1 MHKIT
6 VDFNEIVG
14 KIKPVHSMCCAPYA
28 VSMGPEQKLIEK
40 FFKAGNIP
48 FCRLHDCCG
57 AYGGTYF
64 VDVPNIFRDFDA
76 DENNPASYD
85 FHYTDEYI
93 TAIQKTGCETYYRLG
108 TTIEWG
114 SKKYSSV
121 PPCDFAKW
129 ARICEHIVMHYN
141 EGWANGFHYDI
152 TYWEIWNEPENPGN
166 EFGKSQWTGTKE
178 EFYELYNVTS
188 KYLKERFSKIKV
200 GGYGSCGFYTLTRT
214 NIPESYSEFIPFF
227 TDFLEYVTK
236 NDCPLDFYS
245 WHIYTSDIAELTAHA
260 KYARETLDKY
270 GFKNTE
276 AHLNEW
282 NIGVEGE
289 SFLLKHS
296 ATGAAFVAAVMCL
309 LQNTSY
315 VDIAMYYC
323 FSYAGKYNGLLDQ
336 NDGSVCP
343 PWYSFEA
350 FGELYALG
358 NAVKT
363 ETAGGIYATAAKS
376 DEACAILVSN
386 YADSDNEVTVCFS
399 GLKGEKTL
407 SVSFIDSTRSL
418 DKEITCTVPAN
429 GELKIKL
436 PESTVALIRIA

>member
-1 MHKIT
+1 VGGAFGSNRY
-6 VDFNEIVG
+6 VDI
-14 KIKPVHSMCCAPYA
+14 
-28 VSMGPEQKLIEK
+28 
-40 FFKAGNIP
+40 
-48 FCRLHDCCG
+48 
-57 AYGGTYF
+57 
-64 VDVPNIFRDFDA
+64 PNIFRNFDA
-76 DENNPASYD
+76 DETNPDNYD
-85 FHYTDEYI
+85 FAFTDELLKNMFKYDI
-93 TAIQKTGCETYYRLG
+93 KPIFRLG
-108 TTIEWG
+108 VTIENQAHI
-114 SKKYSSV
+114 KAYHIY
-121 PPCDFAKW
+121 PPKDYKKW

-323 FSYAGKYNGLLDQ
+323 FSYACWNVW
-336 NDGSVCP
+336 N
-343 PWYSFEA
+343 
-350 FGELYALG
+350 
-358 NAVKT
+358 
-363 ETAGGIYATAAKS
+363 
-376 DEACAILVSN
+376 
-386 YADSDNEVTVCFS
+386 
-399 GLKGEKTL
+399 
-407 SVSFIDSTRSL
+407 
-418 DKEITCTVPAN
+418 
-429 GELKIKL
+429 
-436 PESTVALIRIA
+436 